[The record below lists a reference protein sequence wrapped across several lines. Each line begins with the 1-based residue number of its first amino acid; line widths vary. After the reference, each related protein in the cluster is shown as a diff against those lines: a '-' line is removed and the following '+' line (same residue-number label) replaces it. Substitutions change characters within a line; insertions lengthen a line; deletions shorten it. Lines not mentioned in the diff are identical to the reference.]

1 MTPERRRGCDAGRPR
16 TTHVGGTDPRHLG
29 RTAEHDPPGELRRRL
44 AVDVQDRGKE
54 ERHAELRGL
63 CRRDRDGRLDLG
75 LGQRGE
81 RGVAGQRRHE
91 PVQPLD
97 PRHLLVN
104 RDDRAAARGGV
115 DGRGEPME
123 PRRRLVPHPLVG
135 HRAGDV
141 LEPRLAKQHGAPPL
155 RQEALGV
162 RVQPAPG
169 QDSEDDGVRVGAE
182 VVGGHPRIV
191 PSGARSRKP
200 RWLLEMVLQPNPKR
214 RAGRSPSLAPRTPGF
229 VRGRFLPPGG
239 TAPGGKPHS
248 QAGSRGCSPVRPP
261 GTCWVQTETH
271 RVGCSHLG
279 LGAN

>member
-63 CRRDRDGRLDLG
+63 CRRDRDGGLDLG

-141 LEPRLAKQHGAPPL
+141 LEPRLAEQDGAPPL

-169 QDSEDDGVRVGAE
+169 QDSEDDRARVGAE

-191 PSGARSRKP
+191 PSGARSREP
-200 RWLLEMVLQPNPKR
+200 QRLLEMILQPNRKR
-214 RAGRSPSLAPRTPGF
+214 RAGRSPSRSPADAGVRTWPLSAPRRDCP
-229 VRGRFLPPGG
+229 RR
-239 TAPGGKPHS
+239 
-248 QAGSRGCSPVRPP
+248 
-261 GTCWVQTETH
+261 
-271 RVGCSHLG
+271 
-279 LGAN
+279 